1 MKLENA
7 ALHRFLAWSER
18 HMTKRYEILI
28 SEQAPIRYFVSFCR
42 MAELLQKK
50 QKKMKKVLAKCKKVC

>member
-7 ALHRFLAWSER
+7 ALHRFRALAER
-18 HMTKRYEILI
+18 HMSKKYEILFR
-28 SEQAPIRYFVSFCR
+28 EQAPTQYFVSFCR